1 MVFLWLEAS
10 SRPHPAQGTGELGSF
25 LNHEGRE
32 LEDIPGVG
40 VAKKGSGH
48 CWPCRP
54 RLTGCLGLEER
65 GQVQEG
71 SMGALALMQLSG
83 RLEGPQAGGRAGLF
97 AQRRV
102 NLIQGPVPDQ
112 RVWWL
117 TFPGRRPPPN
127 LPCSL
132 SNGEGPPSQG
142 KRGEVGKGPKHWLRV

>member
-65 GQVQEG
+65 GQVPEG
-71 SMGALALMQLSG
+71 SMEHRSNAAV
-83 RLEGPQAGGRAGLF
+83 RQAGGATGRWKGRAVCTETCEPYSR
-97 AQRRV
+97 A
-102 NLIQGPVPDQ
+102 
-112 RVWWL
+112 
-117 TFPGRRPPPN
+117 
-127 LPCSL
+127 S
-132 SNGEGPPSQG
+132 S
-142 KRGEVGKGPKHWLRV
+142 